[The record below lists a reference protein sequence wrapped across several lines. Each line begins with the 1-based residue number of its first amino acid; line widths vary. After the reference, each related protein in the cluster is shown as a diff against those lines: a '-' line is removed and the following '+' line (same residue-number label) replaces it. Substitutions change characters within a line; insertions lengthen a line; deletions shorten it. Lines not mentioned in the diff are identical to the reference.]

1 MLIYKDKKR
10 NIDWLINKLW
20 LKFRKWIWIELIN
33 LIIVILIIILKIHT
47 NIK

>member
-1 MLIYKDKKR
+1 MLIYKDRKR
-10 NIDWLINKLW
+10 NIGWLINKLW

-33 LIIVILIIILKIHT
+33 LIVILKILM